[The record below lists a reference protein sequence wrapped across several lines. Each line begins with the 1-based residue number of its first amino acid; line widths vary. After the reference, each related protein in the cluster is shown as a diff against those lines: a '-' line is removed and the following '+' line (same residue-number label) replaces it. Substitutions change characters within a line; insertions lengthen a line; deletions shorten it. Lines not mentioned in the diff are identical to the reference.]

1 MLLHNTSHQV
11 NECINTMLRVKR
23 DRCFKCQ
30 EMLEE
35 SRCFCSQHP
44 GQLVPV
50 EPNPPSPRSVTS
62 RLANS
67 CNQLLPKRPNDKKIK
82 TWFNKPNSQN
92 QNLII
97 DPVHCQRKIPKSLK
111 KWCVCTKNVHLNL
124 WVGNAFAHQLSDPVP
139 SLHLKVH
146 RSVIEHYHAW
156 QLRADMYV

>member
-62 RLANS
+62 RLASS
-67 CNQLLPKRPNDKKIK
+67 CNQLLPKRPNDKKMK
-82 TWFNKPNSQN
+82 TGFTKPNSPN
-92 QNLII
+92 QNLIV
-97 DPVHCQRKIPKSLK
+97 DLVQCQRKIPKIPK
-111 KWCVCTKNVHLNL
+111 MT
-124 WVGNAFAHQLSDPVP
+124 
-139 SLHLKVH
+139 SLHKNISPESLGRQCVRTPTE
-146 RSVIEHYHAW
+146 RSCP
-156 QLRADMYV
+156 QPSPQSPQKRD